1 MPRRSDLAV
10 HTFSVFVRSTLLL
23 LIVLISNTAHGYD
36 CGDSK
41 DCSLEQLAN
50 YLDRIKD
57 RFETPDYKY
66 DQIYAEGD
74 NTIVFVQRILHAMN
88 KSERSYV
95 KIKGANKKAVVI
107 DICSKPDIQFML
119 NQGLFLKYTISD
131 INQHP
136 INEFTIKSS
145 DC

>member
-95 KIKGANKKAVVI
+95 KIEVHHQRYQSTSDQRIYDQVI
-107 DICSKPDIQFML
+107 GLLTEISLCGHRVRAAL
-119 NQGLFLKYTISD
+119 N
-131 INQHP
+131 
-136 INEFTIKSS
+136 
-145 DC
+145 